1 MLLLVDMPDRRIAY
15 GERWGESSGETEI
28 LQLAE
33 VFLQNELPRVS
44 GPVYNHSR
52 MKGSLSFLVLCAG
65 CAAAL
70 CSAARA
76 DIIHLKTGRIE
87 GKIIKRADG
96 RVTIRTPAGIE
107 TTVDEKD
114 ILGVEKRKTPRDIYK
129 AMADEIGKA
138 DAEGH
143 YALAM
148 WCRDH
153 DLKNEMNAELTA
165 VLKIDEDHEQARAAL
180 GHVKTDAGWLTR
192 EAAMRKKGMVLVGHK
207 WMTKA
212 AAAAL
217 AKKGENRRLV
227 LAINAVVYKIHSG
240 PKSDR
245 KKWEEKL
252 ASFNKPALARKI
264 MSLLSD
270 RSVTVRRAA
279 CSSLAAMKHHDAI
292 PRLVR
297 RALWDSSE
305 SVRVAALDA
314 LLKLDGG
321 RANEQ
326 FYGMIRGLKLQPIT
340 SVGEQRH
347 VKRLYR
353 RIAHALGEL
362 GDIHSVRWLILILY
376 PKVAI
381 VPREGG
387 GGTRLGISH
396 GGGGPGPLDATEGH
410 VTVGAGVVQPV
421 PRRADKYYFNEAAEL
436 ALKKLTG
443 QDLGVS
449 PKAWQ
454 KWWNKH
460 GIELIRKAEARRRAG
475 KGAADELLDKAIRE
489 AANGQP

>member
-1 MLLLVDMPDRRIAY
+1 MDGPDRPIAY
-15 GERWGESSGETEI
+15 GKRWGESSGETET
-28 LQLAE
+28 LQLPE
-33 VFLQNELPRVS
+33 MLPQNELPRVT
-44 GPVYNHSR
+44 GPVYNQGI
-52 MKGSLSFLVLCAG
+52 MKMSLSFALLCAG

-87 GKIIKRADG
+87 GKIVKRAEG

-107 TTVDEKD
+107 TTVNEKD
-114 ILGVEKRKTPRDIYK
+114 ILGVEERKTPRDIYK
-129 AMADEIGKA
+129 AMADKIGKA

-153 DLKNEMNAELTA
+153 DLKNEMNAELTT
-165 VLKIDEDHEQARAAL
+165 VLKIDPDHGQARLAL
-180 GHVKTDAGWLTR
+180 GHVKTDSGWLTR
-192 EAAMRKKGMVLVGHK
+192 EAAMRKQGMVLAGGK

-217 AKKGENRRLV
+217 EKKGENKRLL

-240 PKSDR
+240 PRSER

-264 MSLLSD
+264 MSLLGD
-270 RSVTVRRAA
+270 RSVAVRRAA

-292 PRLVR
+292 PPLVP

-305 SVRVAALDA
+305 SVRAAALDA
-314 LLKLDGG
+314 LLKLDRG

-347 VKRLYR
+347 AKRLYR

-376 PKVAI
+376 PKVEI
-381 VPREGG
+381 VARAAG

-396 GGGGPGPLDATEGH
+396 GGGGPGPLDATDGH
-410 VTVGAGVVQPV
+410 VTVGGGVVQPV
-421 PRRADKYYFNEAAEL
+421 PRKADKYYFNEAAEL

-460 GIELIRKAEARRRAG
+460 GIELIRKAEARKRAG
-475 KGAADELLDKAIRE
+475 KGGADELLDKAVRE

>member
-1 MLLLVDMPDRRIAY
+1 MDVPGRRIAY
-15 GERWGESSGETEI
+15 GKRLGESSGETEI
-28 LQLAE
+28 LQLPE
-33 VFLQNELPRVS
+33 MLPQNELPRVS
-44 GPVYNHSR
+44 EPVYNHGI
-52 MKGSLSFLVLCAG
+52 MKRFLSFVLLCAG

-87 GKIIKRADG
+87 GKIIKRAEG

-107 TTVDEKD
+107 TTVNEKD

-129 AMADEIGKA
+129 AMADKIGKA

-153 DLKNEMNAELTA
+153 GLKNEMNAELTA
-165 VLKIDEDHEQARAAL
+165 VLKIDPDHGQARLAL
-180 GHVKTDAGWLTR
+180 GHVKTDAGWLAH
-192 EAAMRKKGMVLVGHK
+192 EAAMRKKGRVLAGGK

-212 AAAAL
+212 AAEAL
-217 AKKGENRRLV
+217 EKKGENKRLV

-245 KKWEEKL
+245 KKWEARL
-252 ASFNKPALARKI
+252 ATVKKPALARKI
-264 MSLLSD
+264 MSLLGD
-270 RSVTVRRAA
+270 RSATVRRAA

-292 PRLVR
+292 PLLVR

-314 LLKLDGG
+314 LLKLDRG

-340 SVGEQRH
+340 SIGEQRH
-347 VKRLYR
+347 IKRLYR

-376 PKVAI
+376 PKVEI
-381 VPREGG
+381 VAGEAGG
-387 GGTRLGISH
+387 GPRLGISH
-396 GGGGPGPLDATEGH
+396 GGGGPGALNAADGQ
-410 VTVGAGVVQPV
+410 VTVGAGVVRPV
-421 PRRADKYYFNEAAEL
+421 LRKADKYYFNETAEL

-454 KWWNKH
+454 KWWNEH
-460 GIELIRKAEARRRAG
+460 GIELIRKAEAKKRAG
-475 KGAADELLDKAIRE
+475 KGGANELLDKAVRE
-489 AANGQP
+489 AANGQ